1 MLYVLPSCLSFIL
14 PVFAVFSFCKFNYLQ
29 RKGHCLFF
37 VVSFLTL
44 FLSPPPPPPFFF
56 SFFFSFSFFFLFLF
70 FFFFSFFLFSF
81 SFFFLSFFFF
91 FFFLCCCYYCCC
103 CWSPYLPICANLL
116 RFHLGARVSLFLSV
130 PAYSVGRSVPVS
142 GYVPTFLPVTNY
154 FRIYLRDRIST
165 YLSACAK
172 ILPYLSRCPYTFLP
186 VEKLLPYLSRCPYY
200 LPIYIGV
207 RISTYLSACDNLPPY
222 LSRSPYIYLPFCL

>member
-1 MLYVLPSCLSFIL
+1 MIGRKQFKNKLLLGTLMCCSSFHPVLVLFFLFLLSFHSVNLIICRERGSVCSSL
-14 PVFAVFSFCKFNYLQ
+14 FPFLLCFSL
-29 RKGHCLFF
+29 
-37 VVSFLTL
+37 
-44 FLSPPPPPPFFF
+44 PPPPPSPPPSFF
-56 SFFFSFSFFFLFLF
+56 S
-70 FFFFSFFLFSF
+70 
-81 SFFFLSFFFF
+81 F

-103 CWSPYLPICANLL
+103 WSSYLPICANLL

-130 PAYSVGRSVPVS
+130 PAYSVGLSVSVS

-186 VEKLLPYLSRCPYY
+186 VEKLFPYLSRCPYY

-222 LSRSPYIYLPFCL
+222 LSRSLYIYLPFCL